1 LEETT
6 PRRRE
11 FVKSGEVKL
20 FAAIVVIAIVLVG
33 VAVYPALMEQRKK
46 PQILTPVSV
55 SFTRADL
62 VPAGSHQR
70 GKENAPYTLVE
81 FADFLCPQCK
91 QVKPEIE
98 SMVRKYADKMNYVY
112 HHFQASPN
120 HINSDVMARAAEA
133 AGLQGKYW
141 QMLDRL
147 YAKHELFEA
156 ASDSR
161 AVEEI
166 VKIAADLKLDIM
178 RFRSDL
184 NSKAVKDRVDDQMRI
199 ALKAEVRGTPTFFII
214 KPDGKITK
222 FEHIRALV
230 DFMDNPENLK

>member
-1 LEETT
+1 
-6 PRRRE
+6 
-11 FVKSGEVKL
+11 VKSGEVKL
-20 FAAIVVIAIVLVG
+20 FAVILVVAIVLVG
-33 VAVYPALMEQRKK
+33 VALYPTLMGPRDK
-46 PQILTPVSV
+46 PQIMTPVAV
-55 SFTRADL
+55 SLTRADL
-62 VPAGSHQR
+62 VPSGSHLR

-98 SMVRKYADKMNYVY
+98 SMIRKNADKMNYVY
-112 HHFQASPN
+112 YHFQASPN
-120 HINSDVMARAAEA
+120 HLNSDVMARAAEA

-141 QMLDRL
+141 EMLDRL
-147 YAKHELFEA
+147 YEKQKLFET
-156 ASDSR
+156 ASDSK

-166 VKIAADLKLDIM
+166 MKIAADLKLDIM

-184 NSKAVKDRVDDQMRI
+184 NSKPMKDRVDDQMRV
-199 ALKAEVRGTPTFFII
+199 ALKVDVRGTPTFFII

>member
-1 LEETT
+1 M
-6 PRRRE
+6 
-11 FVKSGEVKL
+11 KSGEVKL
-20 FAAIVVIAIVLVG
+20 FAVILVIAIVLVG
-33 VAVYPALMEQRKK
+33 VALYPTLMEQRKK
-46 PQILTPVSV
+46 PQILTPVAV
-55 SFTRADL
+55 SFSRADL
-62 VPAGSHQR
+62 VPAGSHLR
-70 GKENAPYTLVE
+70 GKADAPYTLVE

-98 SMVRKYADKMNYVY
+98 SMIRKHKDKMNYVY

-120 HINSDVMARAAEA
+120 HFNSDVMARAAEA

-141 QMLDRL
+141 EMLDRL
-147 YAKHELFEA
+147 YERRDLFET
-156 ASDSR
+156 ASDSK
-161 AVEEI
+161 AVDEI

-184 NSKAVKDRVDDQMRI
+184 NSKAMKDRVDDQMRV